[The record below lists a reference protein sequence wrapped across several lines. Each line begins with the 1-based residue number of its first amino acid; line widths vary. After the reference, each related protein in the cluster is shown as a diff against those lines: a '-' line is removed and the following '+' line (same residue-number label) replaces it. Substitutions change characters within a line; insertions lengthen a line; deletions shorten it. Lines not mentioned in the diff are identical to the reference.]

1 MGSIDDLLDR
11 YRALSVREQ
20 RLVLVGLAALALTL
34 LLTVFVPL
42 DRSVARARTRVLH
55 KQEDLAWMRAVAPQL
70 AAAAPVVAPPSSQRS
85 LIAVID
91 SSARE
96 SGLGAALATSEP
108 SGTNGLRVTL
118 NQASFDTLVAWL
130 ARLSQQNGIHVESA
144 TIDSTRTPGLVN
156 AGLLLRAASAD

>member
-1 MGSIDDLLDR
+1 MIDDLLAR

-20 RLVLVGLAALALTL
+20 RLVLMAAAAVVLAL
-34 LLTVFVPL
+34 LLTVFLPL
-42 DRSVARARTRVLH
+42 DRSVARARARVLH
-55 KQEDLAWMRAVAPQL
+55 KQQDLAWMQGVAPQL
-70 AAAAPVVAPPSSQRS
+70 AAAAPAVAPPSSQRS

-108 SGTNGLRVTL
+108 SGENGLRVTL

-144 TIDSTRTPGLVN
+144 TIDGTRAPGVVN
-156 AGLLLRAASAD
+156 AGLLLRAADAN